1 MRFLSGG
8 RRRRFWLSI
17 TRPLSIIG
25 RRSFRL
31 ESVALIVGERLLGWT
46 ATFDHSLKISSQLTR
61 LSRQLAQLCTDFFLW
76 RQKFHPVS
84 Y

>member
-31 ESVALIVGERLLGWT
+31 ESVALIVGERLFGRT
-46 ATFDHSLKISSQLTR
+46 ATFDHPLKISSQLTR
-61 LSRQLAQLCTDFFLW
+61 LRRQLAQLCTDFFLW